1 MVLLELLP
9 EPKEMVEVVGAEVDM
24 PLIIMLVV
32 PEVVLVDI
40 PEMVEMVQT
49 PIAMPMVVPVPEEVV
64 EVEIPCHHIV
74 EVVVE

>member
-24 PLIIMLVV
+24 PLIIVLVV

-49 PIAMPMVVPVPEEVV
+49 PIPMPMVVPVPEEVV
-64 EVEIPCHHIV
+64 EVEIPRHHIV